1 MKDAIETR
9 YNELRQEHKRGTAML
24 ARMDK
29 EREALAQTL
38 RRVEGAVQ
46 VLAELMST
54 AQTEA
59 QTEAQA
65 EGGEHAINR

>member
-1 MKDAIETR
+1 MKDTIEAR
-9 YNELRQEHKRGTAML
+9 YNELRAEHERGTSML

-54 AQTEA
+54 AQAEA
-59 QTEAQA
+59 PA
-65 EGGEHAINR
+65 EGGEHAINH